1 VTWGPTTAG
10 NHSVTWGP
18 TTAGNHSVTWDPTTI
33 GNPSVTR
40 SHNVTWDRNAI
51 TFTTSA
57 NLAGNTLIALHV
69 DQNDNVFV
77 YDSAR
82 SIFIWPGSN
91 NTASPR
97 VIPTNAGLPSNIFVL
112 NNSDILVSTSFPERR
127 ITRWTAGG
135 SLLQWSIPLWVP
147 CDYLFIG
154 TGDALYCSES
164 SYHQVTRIALNQSI
178 KSSRVIAGTGC
189 AGSGI
194 SMIWA
199 PRGIFVSDSQDLYVA
214 DCGNDRVQL
223 FRSGQLNGTTVAG
236 NGAPNTIALDC
247 PTDVI
252 LDANEYLFISDL
264 HYHRVVGSGPYG
276 FRCIVGCWGGPS
288 SGSAYLYYPMGI
300 SFDRLGNLYVADQ
313 YNHRIQKFNTLNNSC
328 SECTS

>member
-1 VTWGPTTAG
+1 VFVDRDDNVIFANPYIKHWYNYYWYYGYWYYSNYWYSGTIYIWKNGSANPTTRISTLTISASSSIWY
-10 NHSVTWGP
+10 HLPIVRADSVWAQRTQCTGSDLKQWSLNGTFLKSYTIPYLGCKLSSLSP
-18 TTAGNHSVTWDPTTI
+18 TPILEVLFAVDCWTLFM
-33 GNPSVTR
+33 NPS
-40 SHNVTWDRNAI
+40 H
-51 TFTTSA
+51 
-57 NLAGNTLIALHV
+57 
-69 DQNDNVFV
+69 Q
-77 YDSAR
+77 
-82 SIFIWPGSN
+82 
-91 NTASPR
+91 
-97 VIPTNAGLPSNIFVL
+97 
-112 NNSDILVSTSFPERR
+112 
-127 ITRWTAGG
+127 
-135 SLLQWSIPLWVP
+135 
-147 CDYLFIG
+147 
-154 TGDALYCSES
+154 LYCSEENR
-164 SYHQVTRIALNQSI
+164 HQVVKITLGPSGNEVV
-178 KSSRVIAGTGC
+178 RVAGTGYSG
-189 AGSGI
+189 AGTNTLFNQY
-194 SMIWA
+194 
-199 PRGIFVSDSQDLYVA
+199 GIFVSDSQDLYVA